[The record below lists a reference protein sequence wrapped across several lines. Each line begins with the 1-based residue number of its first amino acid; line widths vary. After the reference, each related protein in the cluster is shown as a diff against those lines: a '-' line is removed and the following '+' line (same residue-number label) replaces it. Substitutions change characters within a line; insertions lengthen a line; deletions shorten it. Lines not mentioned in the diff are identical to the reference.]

1 MSGLRRRGAFVAPI
15 AAGLVVMS
23 LQTGCAQMA
32 ADSGPVATASVTRTA
47 FASDTSGWSGQS
59 GASGH
64 PDMAADAIQSAA
76 ANFSR
81 CVDSLYPA
89 AAKRGV
95 SRAIFEAHT
104 RGLTP
109 ELKIMDLMDSQPEFT
124 KAVWEYVDLLV
135 SEDRVRRGREILAE
149 HRAAFDAA
157 ERTYGVDRYVLAAI
171 WGIESKYSTMAGDRS
186 VVRSTATLSCVGRR
200 QNYFR
205 NEFIAALELL
215 ERRDVR
221 PEQLKGSWAGAFGP
235 TQFMPTV
242 YKNHAVDAD
251 GDGRRDMINSVP
263 DMLAST
269 ANFFRR
275 NGWEQGQTWGYEVV
289 APKNFNY
296 LLADRSRQM
305 TIAEWERHG
314 IRRAG
319 DRPFPRHNDRAYLF
333 VPAGSQGPGFLMLHN
348 FRVIMRY
355 NPAEAY
361 ALAIGHLADRLRGGD
376 AFVQAWP
383 RHERVLSLSERA
395 EMQQLLVRR
404 GYDAGEADGRFGSK
418 TRAAI
423 RDYQT
428 AAGLTPDG
436 FATQTVLMRLRGQ
449 SATAR

>member
-1 MSGLRRRGAFVAPI
+1 V
-15 AAGLVVMS
+15 AAGLVVLS
-23 LQTGCAQMA
+23 LQSGCAQMA
-32 ADSGPVATASVTRTA
+32 SDSGPVATASVTRTA
-47 FASDTSGWSGQS
+47 FAPDTSGWSGQS

-64 PDMAADAIQSAA
+64 PDMTADAIQSAA

-81 CVDSLYPA
+81 CVDGLYPA

-95 SRAIFEAHT
+95 SRSTFEAHT

-109 ELKIMDLMDSQPEFT
+109 ELKIMDLMDAQPEFT

-135 SEDRVRRGREILAE
+135 NEDRIRRGREILAE
-149 HRAAFDAA
+149 HRAAFEAA
-157 ERTYGVDRYVLAAI
+157 ERSYGVDRYILAAI
-171 WGIESKYSTMAGDRS
+171 WGIESKYSTMGGDRS

-242 YKNHAVDAD
+242 YRNHAVDAD
-251 GDGRRDMINSVP
+251 GDGHRDMINSVS

-269 ANFFRR
+269 ANFFKR
-275 NGWEQGQTWGYEVV
+275 NGWIAGETWGYEVMV
-289 APKNFNY
+289 PKNFNF

-305 TIAEWERHG
+305 TIAEWERLG

-319 DRPFPRHNDRAYLF
+319 DKPFPRHGDRAYLF
-333 VPAGSQGPGFLMLHN
+333 VPAGAQGPGFLMLHN

-361 ALAIGHLADRLRGGD
+361 ALAIGHLSDRLRGSE
-376 AFVQAWP
+376 AFVQGWP

-395 EMQQLLVRR
+395 EMQQLLARR
-404 GYDAGEADGRFGSK
+404 GFDAGEPDGRFGAK

-423 RDYQT
+423 RDFQ
-428 AAGLTPDG
+428 ASAGLIPDG
-436 FATQTVLMRLRGQ
+436 FATQTVLLRLRGQ
-449 SATAR
+449 SAIAR